1 MSYTTISSYKPK
13 EFNAW
18 VSRAPHVKHKCL
30 APLAHLV
37 STISRMS
44 SKCCN
49 ITYFLCEY
57 TVFCL
62 HRLLCAARMN
72 FEQLLLEFL
81 SSIIWTATIAKHWS
95 LSSAWHQLFLSV
107 YQSQTWRVI
116 ITQVLL
122 NSSVP
127 NFLPKS
133 NLSRSPAEP
142 FLWNH
147 QLQYLWPDYTEIF
160 GKFSLNVVEKTASWK
175 FLKV

>member
-1 MSYTTISSYKPK
+1 MLYLLNIRACSTSDS
-13 EFNAW
+13 ELEHMNAEYMMHGFLH
-18 VSRAPHVKHKCL
+18 VPNASASRAAHVNLKRSQGVCLILEFLHISLRSL

-81 SSIIWTATIAKHWS
+81 SSTIWTATIAKHWY
-95 LSSAWHQLFLSV
+95 LTSAWHQLFLSV
-107 YQSQTWRVI
+107 
-116 ITQVLL
+116 
-122 NSSVP
+122 
-127 NFLPKS
+127 
-133 NLSRSPAEP
+133 
-142 FLWNH
+142 
-147 QLQYLWPDYTEIF
+147 
-160 GKFSLNVVEKTASWK
+160 
-175 FLKV
+175 